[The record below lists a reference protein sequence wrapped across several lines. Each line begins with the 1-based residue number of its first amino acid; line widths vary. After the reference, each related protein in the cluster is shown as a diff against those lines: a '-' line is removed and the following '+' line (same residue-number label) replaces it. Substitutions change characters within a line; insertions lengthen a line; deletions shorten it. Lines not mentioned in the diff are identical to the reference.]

1 MPLRE
6 SSVALNGEWGP
17 DDSTGPC
24 CGNGRFLSQG
34 SSGGF
39 FPPVGSVLANSR
51 SVLAQLEADL
61 PDWTVPC
68 KRSQPTLAPP
78 PSRPPLVK
86 ELSRWW
92 WAVLGHPCCV
102 FCFCLFCI
110 CLVFPSLIRMSPGVT
125 SFAERRAHASGPS
138 AQPCFLPQP
147 WGLETHIKAQWRQC
161 PMVPAPLPQV
171 PPVSH
176 RRTKVTSTVVRGTG
190 LQ

>member
-1 MPLRE
+1 MTAQARAAGMVA
-6 SSVALNGEWGP
+6 SSVRGRLEGFSLRWEVFLQIP
-17 DDSTGPC
+17 DLSWPSWRRTFLTGPS
-24 CGNGRFLSQG
+24 LA
-34 SSGGF
+34 
-39 FPPVGSVLANSR
+39 SVR
-51 SVLAQLEADL
+51 SPHWL
-61 PDWTVPC
+61 
-68 KRSQPTLAPP
+68 P